1 MNTAEATP
9 KTVSLPGDL
18 EPLGPGRLEPVAT
31 SIGLALLK
39 QDVSHAARIKEYES
53 AHKADQLRIAK
64 LEGVVRLAA
73 QVMRDGKKA
82 ERAEVADR
90 LDKILRE
97 PS

>member
-9 KTVSLPGDL
+9 AP
-18 EPLGPGRLEPVAT
+18 T

-39 QDVSHAARIKEYES
+39 QDVSHAARIKEYEL
-53 AHKADQLRIAK
+53 AHKDDQLRIAK
-64 LEGVVRLAA
+64 LEGVLRLAA
-73 QVMRDGKKA
+73 QVLRDGKKV
-82 ERAEVADR
+82 ERSEVADR